1 MMRRLVAL
9 LFVLSA
15 WCLNI
20 GPAAAIDIQRVVS
33 PGGIEAWLVRDPT
46 LPLLTIEMRFRG
58 GAASEPA
65 NRAGISQLAI
75 DMLREGAGD
84 LDSTAFARALED
96 RSISLGFGASSDSI
110 SGGLRV
116 LNEHREFGIAL
127 LAAALTRPRFDPQ
140 TVERVRTRLLAGYAR
155 EAEEPRAQARRAFQ
169 AVAFPDHP
177 YGRGLDAAIAGTRAA
192 TIDELRALL
201 TARMARDNLIVGVVG
216 DITAAELGPLL
227 DRALGGLPATSRPVD
242 VAEIR
247 TAISAERMIVIRRKL
262 PQSVQIFGAPGLKRD
277 DPDWFAAQL
286 VNYVLGGGGFNS
298 RLMTEVREKR
308 GLTYGVST
316 GLSALDFGSVLIGSS
331 STENS
336 RAAQSLDVIRS
347 EWRRMAAEGPTAD
360 ELDGAKAYLTGSFPL
375 GLDSSASVARLLV
388 AMQYDRLGIDYLA
401 RRDQL
406 IRDVSLDDAR
416 RVARR
421 LYGGPGFLTVIVGEP
436 EGLESSGG

>member
-1 MMRRLVAL
+1 MRRLAAFLVL
-9 LFVLSA
+9 LGVWCASA
-15 WCLNI
+15 
-20 GPAAAIDIQRVVS
+20 GPALAIDIERVVS

-46 LPLLTIEMRFRG
+46 LPLLTMEMRFRG

-65 NRAGISQLAI
+65 DRVGIAQLAT

-84 LDSTAFARALED
+84 LDSSAFARALDD
-96 RSISLGFGASSDSI
+96 RSISLGFGASSDSM
-110 SGGLRV
+110 SVGLRV
-116 LNEHREFGIAL
+116 LNEHREFGIGL
-127 LAAALTRPRFDPQ
+127 LVAALTRPRFDPQ

-155 EAEEPRAQARRAFQ
+155 EAEEPRAQVRRAFQ
-169 AVAFPDHP
+169 AAAFPNHP
-177 YGRGLDAAIAGTRAA
+177 YGRSLEAAIAGTRAA
-192 TIDELRALL
+192 TIDEMRALL

-216 DITAAELGPLL
+216 DITAQELGPLL
-227 DRALGGLPATSRPVD
+227 DRALGALPAKSRPVE

-247 TAISAERMIVIRRKL
+247 AEISAERMIVIKRRL

-286 VNYVLGGGGFNS
+286 VNYVLGGGGFSS

-316 GLSALDFGSVLIGSS
+316 GLSALDFGAVLVGSS

-336 RAAQSLDVIRS
+336 RAALSLDVIRG
-347 EWRRMAAEGPTAD
+347 EWRRMADEGPTAD
-360 ELDGAKAYLTGSFPL
+360 ELEGAKAFLTGSFPL

-388 AMQYDRLGIDYLA
+388 AIQYDHLGFDYLS

-406 IRDVSLDDAR
+406 IRSVTLDDAR

-421 LYGGPGFLTVIVGEP
+421 LYGGRGFLTVIVGEP

>member
-1 MMRRLVAL
+1 MMRRLAAFLVL
-9 LFVLSA
+9 LGVWCASA
-15 WCLNI
+15 
-20 GPAAAIDIQRVVS
+20 GPALAIDIERVVS

-46 LPLLTIEMRFRG
+46 LPLLTMEMRFRG

-65 NRAGISQLAI
+65 DRVGIAQLAT

-84 LDSTAFARALED
+84 LDSSAFARALDD
-96 RSISLGFGASSDSI
+96 RSISLGFGASSDSM
-110 SGGLRV
+110 SVGLRV
-116 LNEHREFGIAL
+116 LNEHREFGIGL
-127 LAAALTRPRFDPQ
+127 LVAALTRPRFDPQ

-155 EAEEPRAQARRAFQ
+155 EAEEPRAQVRRAFQ
-169 AVAFPDHP
+169 AAAFPNHP
-177 YGRGLDAAIAGTRAA
+177 YGRSLEAAIAGTRAA
-192 TIDELRALL
+192 TIDEMRALL

-216 DITAAELGPLL
+216 DITAQELGPLL
-227 DRALGGLPATSRPVD
+227 DRALGALPAKSRPVE

-247 TAISAERMIVIRRKL
+247 AEISAERMIVIKRRL

-286 VNYVLGGGGFNS
+286 VNYVLGGGGFSS

-316 GLSALDFGSVLIGSS
+316 GLSALDFGAVLVGSS

-336 RAAQSLDVIRS
+336 RAALSLDVIRG
-347 EWRRMAAEGPTAD
+347 EWRRMADEGPTAD
-360 ELDGAKAYLTGSFPL
+360 ELEGAKAFLTGSFPL

-388 AMQYDRLGIDYLA
+388 AIQYDHLGFDYLS

-406 IRDVSLDDAR
+406 IRSVTLDDAR

-421 LYGGPGFLTVIVGEP
+421 LYGGRGFLTVIVGEP

>member
-1 MMRRLVAL
+1 MMRRLAAFLFL
-9 LFVLSA
+9 LGA
-15 WCLNI
+15 WCASA
-20 GPAAAIDIQRVVS
+20 GPALAIDIARVVS

-46 LPLLTIEMRFRG
+46 LPLLTMEMRFRG

-65 NRAGISQLAI
+65 DRVGISQLAI

-84 LDSTAFARALED
+84 LDSAAFARALED
-96 RSISLGFGASSDSI
+96 RSISLSFGAGSDFV

-116 LNEHREFGIAL
+116 LNEHREFGIQL
-127 LAAALTRPRFDPQ
+127 LIAALTLPRFDPQ

-155 EAEEPRAQARRAFQ
+155 EAEEPRSQVRRAFQ
-169 AVAFPDHP
+169 AAAFPGHP
-177 YGRGLDAAIAGTRAA
+177 YGRGLEAAIAGTRAA
-192 TIDELRALL
+192 TIEELRALL
-201 TARMARDNLIVGVVG
+201 AARLARDNLIVGVVG

-227 DRALGGLPATSRPVD
+227 DRAFGGLPATSRRVE
-242 VAEIR
+242 VAEIG
-247 TAISAERMIVIRRKL
+247 AQIAAERMIVIKRRL

-298 RLMTEVREKR
+298 RLMTELREKR

-316 GLSALDFGSVLIGSS
+316 GLSALDFGSVLLGSS

-336 RAAQSLDVIRS
+336 RAAQSLEVIRG
-347 EWRRMAAEGPTAD
+347 EWRRMAVEGPTAD
-360 ELDGAKAYLTGSFPL
+360 ELEGAKSYLTGSFPL
-375 GLDSSASVARLLV
+375 SLDSSASVARLLV
-388 AMQYDRLGIDYLA
+388 AIQYDRLGFDYLA

-406 IRDVSLDDAR
+406 IRSVTIDDAR

>member
-1 MMRRLVAL
+1 MMRRLAAFLVL
-9 LFVLSA
+9 LVV
-15 WCLNI
+15 WCANA
-20 GPAAAIDIQRVVS
+20 GPALAINIERVIS

-46 LPLLTIEMRFRG
+46 LPLLTMEMRFRG

-65 NRAGISQLAI
+65 DRVGLSQLAT

-84 LDSTAFARALED
+84 LDSSAFARALDD
-96 RSISLGFGASSDSI
+96 RSISLGFGASSDFMSV
-110 SGGLRV
+110 GLRV
-116 LNEHREFGIAL
+116 LNEHREFGIGL
-127 LAAALTRPRFDPQ
+127 LVAALTRPRFDPQ

-155 EAEEPRAQARRAFQ
+155 EAEEPRAQVRRAFQ
-169 AVAFPDHP
+169 AAAFPNHP
-177 YGRGLDAAIAGTRAA
+177 YGRGLEAAIAGTRAA
-192 TIDELRALL
+192 TIDEMRALL

-227 DRALGGLPATSRPVD
+227 DHALGALPATSRPVD

-247 TAISAERMIVIRRKL
+247 AEIPAERMIVIKRRL

-316 GLSALDFGSVLIGSS
+316 GLSALDFGAVLVGSS

-336 RAAQSLDVIRS
+336 RAARSLDVIRG
-347 EWRRMAAEGPTAD
+347 EWRRMAEEGPTAD
-360 ELDGAKAYLTGSFPL
+360 ELEGAKSFLTGSFPL
-375 GLDSSASVARLLV
+375 SLDSSASVARLLV
-388 AMQYDRLGIDYLA
+388 AIQYDHLGFDYLS

-406 IRDVSLDDAR
+406 IRSVTLDDAR

-421 LYGGPGFLTVIVGEP
+421 LYGGLGFLTVIVGEP

>member
-1 MMRRLVAL
+1 MMRRLAAFLVL
-9 LFVLSA
+9 LGI
-15 WCLNI
+15 WCANA
-20 GPAAAIDIQRVVS
+20 GPALAIDIERVVS

-46 LPLLTIEMRFRG
+46 LPLLTMEMRFRG

-65 NRAGISQLAI
+65 DRVGISQLAT

-84 LDSTAFARALED
+84 LDSTAFARALDD
-96 RSISLGFGASSDSI
+96 RSISLGFGASSDFFSV
-110 SGGLRV
+110 GLRV
-116 LNEHREFGIAL
+116 LNQHRDFGIEL
-127 LAAALTRPRFDPQ
+127 LVAALTRPRFDPQ

-155 EAEEPRAQARRAFQ
+155 EAEEPRAQVRRAFQ
-169 AVAFPDHP
+169 AAAFPNHP
-177 YGRGLDAAIAGTRAA
+177 YGRSLEAAIAGTRAA
-192 TIDELRALL
+192 TIDEMRALL
-201 TARMARDNLIVGVVG
+201 TARMARDNLTVGVVG
-216 DITAAELGPLL
+216 DITAQELGPLL
-227 DRALGGLPATSRPVD
+227 DRALGALPAASRPVE

-247 TAISAERMIVIRRKL
+247 AEISAERMIVIKRRL

-277 DPDWFAAQL
+277 DADWFAAQL

-316 GLSALDFGSVLIGSS
+316 GLSALDFGSVLVGSS

-336 RAAQSLDVIRS
+336 RAARSLDVIRG
-347 EWRRMAAEGPTAD
+347 EWRRMAEEGPTAD
-360 ELDGAKAYLTGSFPL
+360 ELDGAKAFLTGSFPL
-375 GLDSSASVARLLV
+375 ALDSSASVARLLV
-388 AMQYDRLGIDYLA
+388 AIQYDHLGFDYLS

-406 IRDVSLDDAR
+406 IRGVTLDDAR

-421 LYGGPGFLTVIVGEP
+421 LYGGLGFLTVIVGEP